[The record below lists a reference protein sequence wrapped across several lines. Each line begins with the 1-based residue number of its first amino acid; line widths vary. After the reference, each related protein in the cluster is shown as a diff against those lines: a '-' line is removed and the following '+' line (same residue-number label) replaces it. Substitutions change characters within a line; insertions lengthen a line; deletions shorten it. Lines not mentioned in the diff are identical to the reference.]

1 MLTFSL
7 LSVFLNAFQYLD
19 HNLSV
24 IDTDTENFF
33 FMLFETRLPLL
44 GFADVLGSFLLVF
57 KNVNIPQ
64 IAVVFLLKIGGA
76 DILGGLNV
84 SATTLQH
91 LDIIHPHLRVID
103 LVAITVGY
111 LNSVPIGV
119 DVSLVGG
126 PET

>member
-19 HNLSV
+19 LYLSV
-24 IDTDTENFF
+24 IDTDTEKFF

-57 KNVNIPQ
+57 KNVNLPQ
-64 IAVVFLLKIGGA
+64 IAVVFLLKIGRA

-91 LDIIHPHLRVID
+91 LDVVYPHLRVID
-103 LVAITVGY
+103 LIAIAVDY
-111 LNSVPIGV
+111 LDRVPIV
-119 DVSLVGG
+119 LDVSLVGG
-126 PET
+126 SIT